1 MDAWPGFSS
10 EPSRLWCSR
19 WATTSPP
26 GRTEWRPLVSS
37 ATGYFLCRSRIQAR
51 RSLDNAEKEPAL
63 SLSLLGGWRLSCH
76 HRPLCSLDKVVC
88 CDNKWVKIWSGQS
101 WTKIKAAN
109 SFLCIVWMNL
119 WEKKLDFGLSCSQ
132 IEYWI
137 IYYLLK
143 YALNL
148 VHKFYN
154 GFGQSIAPC
163 VKSCKR

>member
-26 GRTEWRPLVSS
+26 GRTEWRPLVRS

-76 HRPLCSLDKVVC
+76 HRPLCCLDKVVC

-101 WTKIKAAN
+101 RQLCPLCLDQSKGCKLIFVYCVDEPLRKKNRFWVELQSNWVLDNLLSTKVCTEF
-109 SFLCIVWMNL
+109 S
-119 WEKKLDFGLSCSQ
+119 
-132 IEYWI
+132 
-137 IYYLLK
+137 
-143 YALNL
+143 ALIL
-148 VHKFYN
+148 
-154 GFGQSIAPC
+154 
-163 VKSCKR
+163 